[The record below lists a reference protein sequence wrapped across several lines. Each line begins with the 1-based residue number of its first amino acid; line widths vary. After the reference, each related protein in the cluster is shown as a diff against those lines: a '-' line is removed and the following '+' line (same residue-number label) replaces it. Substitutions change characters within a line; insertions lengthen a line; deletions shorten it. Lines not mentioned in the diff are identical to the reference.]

1 MRDGLFIN
9 SKLRTRS
16 HAARTSGF
24 SVMEL
29 VISVAVVGLLATVAV
44 HMMGGIPSG
53 VKNRKLESDV
63 IMLNQLVGLYLSDGG
78 SLSGAST
85 PQAVLDKLK
94 KVRTNADAR
103 QHAGNASGRL
113 VDIRLRARTGSGALA
128 TGVTGRA
135 RWNTAKRRFEI
146 TSGSGSGV
154 DEFYLDEA
162 LSDTNFGT
170 EVRSNSGRKRFNS
183 TGLGWVWGNTTDPGF
198 AYSNPTYVN
207 PNGNEDYFNPEQLN
221 PGTTTGSGSGTTGTT
236 TGSGTATGTG
246 SGSGSGSG
254 SGTTSG
260 SGTSTTTGSGSGPP
274 PATALPSPSFTPPGG
289 TFAGGSLPSTVTIDR
304 NGAHPVKS
312 KIQYQINGSG
322 IWIDYSTPVTITSGM
337 TLAARNLSLDSA
349 QFIDSGNVTSTYYEL
364 VSSFEGGAV
373 GSWSNAAGGSNLVQT
388 MTNGNPTSTFEHGN
402 TQLDLGGGV
411 FLDAGVKNTLTFTK
425 TDFTGAAPNTWF
437 SLGNLQMLNGN
448 TFNESE
454 ATSAALALNLNLTN
468 PASSGVVNIN
478 FGFVS
483 TENSSDLLASA
494 DIVELR
500 SPLTNFTVDIGGVS
514 YRLELSWETLNPGT
528 GVVDGTNFLIYEG
541 VTAQARLRA
550 RFVPNR

>member
-16 HAARTSGF
+16 HTARTSGF
-24 SVMEL
+24 SLMEL

-63 IMLNQLVGLYLSDGG
+63 IMLNQLVGIYLSDGG

-85 PQAVLDKLK
+85 PEAVLDKLK
-94 KVRTNADAR
+94 KIRTVADAR

-113 VDIRLRARTGSGALA
+113 VDIRLRARTGSGALP
-128 TGVTGRA
+128 TGITGRA
-135 RWNTAKRRFEI
+135 SWNAAKRRFEI

-221 PGTTTGSGSGTTGTT
+221 PGTTTGSGSGSTGTT
-236 TGSGTATGTG
+236 TGSE
-246 SGSGSGSG
+246 
-254 SGTTSG
+254 
-260 SGTSTTTGSGSGPP
+260 TSTTTGSGSGPP
-274 PATALPSPSFTPPGG
+274 PATVLPSPNFTPPGG

-388 MTNGNPTSTFEHGN
+388 MTNGNPTSIFEHGN

-411 FLDAGVKNTLTFTK
+411 FLDAGVPNTLTFTK

-454 ATSAALALNLNLTN
+454 ATSATLALNMNLTN

-500 SPLTNFTVDIGGVS
+500 SPLTSFTVDIGGVS

>member
-1 MRDGLFIN
+1 MRFGFFIN
-9 SKLRTRS
+9 SKPKARRKTV
-16 HAARTSGF
+16 RTSGF

-29 VISVAVVGLLATVAV
+29 VVSVAVIGLLATVAV
-44 HMMGGIPSG
+44 HMMGGIPSS

-63 IMLNQLVGLYLSDGG
+63 VMLNQLVGLYLSDGG

-85 PQAVLDKLK
+85 PQAVIDKLK
-94 KVRTNADAR
+94 RVRTATDVR
-103 QHAGNASGRL
+103 QHAGNVSGRL
-113 VDIRLRARTGSGALA
+113 VDIRLRARTGSGALPP
-128 TGVTGRA
+128 GVTGRA
-135 RWNTAKRRFEI
+135 RWNAAKRRFEI

-221 PGTTTGSGSGTTGTT
+221 PGTTTGSSSGSTGTTT
-236 TGSGTATGTG
+236 TGSGTAT
-246 SGSGSGSG
+246 GSGSGSG

-274 PATALPSPSFTPPGG
+274 PAVVLPNPSLTPPGG
-289 TFAGGSLPSTVTIDR
+289 TFAGGSLPSTVTINR
-304 NGAHPVKS
+304 NGAHPSKS
-312 KIQYQINGSG
+312 KIQYQINSSG
-322 IWIDYSTPVTITSGM
+322 IWIDYSTPVAITSGM
-337 TLAARNLSLDSA
+337 TLAARNLSLDSLE
-349 QFIDSGNVTSTYYEL
+349 FIDSGNVTGTYYEL
-364 VSSFEGGAV
+364 VSGFAGGGV

-388 MTNGNPTSTFEHGN
+388 MTNGNPTSIFEHGN

-425 TDFTGAAPNTWF
+425 TDFTGATPNTWF

-448 TFNESE
+448 TFNQSE
-454 ATSAALALNLNLTN
+454 ATSATLALNLNLTN
-468 PASSGVVNIN
+468 PASSGVVNID

-483 TENSSDLLASA
+483 TENSSDQLASA

-500 SPLTNFTVDIGGVS
+500 SPLTNFTVDIGGVT

-528 GVVDGTNFLIYEG
+528 GVVDGNNFLIYEG
-541 VTAQARLRA
+541 ATAQARLRA